1 MALEGEMPAC
11 TTDSSVRS
19 EVKLRGNVKI
29 ESSVLLIL
37 TMWEI
42 YVTTTFFFSP
52 PPAAKSLLTF
62 VPTLLMASRQ
72 KTEFA
77 PKYF

>member
-1 MALEGEMPAC
+1 MALKGEMPAC

-19 EVKLRGNVKI
+19 EVELRGNVKI

-42 YVTTTFFFSP
+42 YVTTTFFF
-52 PPAAKSLLTF
+52 LLL
-62 VPTLLMASRQ
+62 PQKAS
-72 KTEFA
+72 
-77 PKYF
+77 

>member
-1 MALEGEMPAC
+1 MALKGEMPAC
-11 TTDSSVRS
+11 TTDSSVHS

-42 YVTTTFFFSP
+42 YVTTTFFFPSP
-52 PPAAKSLLTF
+52 DAKSLLTF
-62 VPTLLMASRQ
+62 VPTLLMASSQ
-72 KTEFA
+72 KTDFA